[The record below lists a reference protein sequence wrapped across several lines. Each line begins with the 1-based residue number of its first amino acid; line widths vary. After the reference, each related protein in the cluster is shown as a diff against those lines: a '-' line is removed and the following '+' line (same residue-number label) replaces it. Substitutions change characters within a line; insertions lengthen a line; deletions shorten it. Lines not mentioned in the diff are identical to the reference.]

1 MLTCRVIP
9 CLDTR
14 DGRVVKGVKFNALRD
29 SGSPAELAARYE
41 AEGADEIV
49 ILDISATLEGRSNAL
64 STVRAVRDVVA
75 IPLTVGGGVRSRD
88 DAQALLEA
96 GADKVAVNS
105 AAVAT
110 PDLIDDLARTFGS
123 QCVTLAIDA
132 TRQQDEWRVVVRS
145 GTSLTVLTAAAWAA
159 EAAGRG
165 AGELLL
171 TSIDRDGT
179 QSGYELDLIAA
190 VSTRVRI
197 PVVASGGARTGADM
211 TAALRAGASAVLA
224 ASIFHERQT
233 TVGDVKAVMRAAGIE
248 VRT

>member
-1 MLTCRVIP
+1 MLTHRVIP

-14 DGRVVKGVKFNALRD
+14 DGRVVKGVKFHDLRD
-29 SGSPAELAARYE
+29 SGSPADLAARYE
-41 AEGADEIV
+41 DEGADEIAM
-49 ILDISATLEGRSNAL
+49 LDVSATLEGRSNAL

-96 GADKVAVNS
+96 GADKVVVNS
-105 AAVAT
+105 AAVAA
-110 PDLIDDLARTFGS
+110 PGLIDELARCFGS

-132 TRQQDEWRVVVRS
+132 TARDGGWLVAVRS
-145 GTSLTVLTAAAWAA
+145 ATSLTGLSATAWAA
-159 EAAGRG
+159 EGAGRG

-179 QSGYELDLIAA
+179 LSGYDLRLIEEVAA
-190 VSTRVRI
+190 RVRV
-197 PVVASGGARTGADM
+197 PVVASGGARTGDDM

-224 ASIFHERQT
+224 ASIFHDRSA
-233 TVGDVKAVMRAAGIE
+233 TVRDVKATMRAAGLA